1 MINHMIPPGTMS
13 RKSGYRPSC
22 LWRSQVIGTGPLN
35 NNGSVDR
42 SSLSLMKTTAYY
54 DHDLRAIGQ
63 ALDLRGITVFELK
76 NESGG
81 YAVRGSADKA
91 SSVLVNL
98 RRLLMRTCKDES
110 STFNYTAPEI
120 ERLEREGKKKRVK
133 AGRLPDFYSL
143 SNTLRTL
150 GAYLDAKNAELLE
163 LHKRPLSVTLLYQT
177 RDGHPHMEDRTLAS
191 FFNVFIEM
199 HGKRGRL

>member
-1 MINHMIPPGTMS
+1 
-13 RKSGYRPSC
+13 
-22 LWRSQVIGTGPLN
+22 
-35 NNGSVDR
+35 
-42 SSLSLMKTTAYY
+42 MKTTAYY

-76 NESGG
+76 NEPGR
-81 YAVRGSADKA
+81 YVVRGSAEKG

-98 RRLLMRTCKDES
+98 RRLLMRTGKDES
-110 STFNYTAPEI
+110 STFNYTTPEI

-177 RDGHPHMEDRTLAS
+177 TDGHPHMEDRTLAS

>member
-1 MINHMIPPGTMS
+1 V
-13 RKSGYRPSC
+13 
-22 LWRSQVIGTGPLN
+22 VITGPLN
-35 NNGSVDR
+35 NNGSIDR
-42 SSLSLMKTTAYY
+42 SSLALMKTTACY
-54 DHDLRAIGQ
+54 DQDLRAIGQ

-76 NESGG
+76 NEPGR
-81 YAVRGSADKA
+81 YVVRGTADKA
-91 SSVLVNL
+91 SSVLASV
-98 RRLLMRTCKDES
+98 RRLLMGTGKEES
-110 STFNYTAPEI
+110 STFNYNAQEI

-150 GAYLDAKNAELLE
+150 GAYLDSKNAELLE

-177 RDGHPHMEDRTLAS
+177 TDGHPHMEDRTLAS

-199 HGKRGRL
+199 HGKRGRLPN

>member
-1 MINHMIPPGTMS
+1 
-13 RKSGYRPSC
+13 
-22 LWRSQVIGTGPLN
+22 
-35 NNGSVDR
+35 
-42 SSLSLMKTTAYY
+42 MKTTAYY

-63 ALDLRGITVFELK
+63 ALDLSGITVFELK
-76 NESGG
+76 NEPGG
-81 YAVRGSADKA
+81 YVVRGSADKA
-91 SSVLVNL
+91 SSILVNL
-98 RRLLMRTCKDES
+98 RRLLMRTGKDES

-177 RDGHPHMEDRTLAS
+177 TDGHPHMEDRTLAS

>member
-1 MINHMIPPGTMS
+1 
-13 RKSGYRPSC
+13 
-22 LWRSQVIGTGPLN
+22 
-35 NNGSVDR
+35 
-42 SSLSLMKTTAYY
+42 MKTTAYY

-76 NESGG
+76 NEPGR
-81 YAVRGSADKA
+81 YVVRGSAEKG

-98 RRLLMRTCKDES
+98 RRLLMRTGKDES
-110 STFNYTAPEI
+110 STFNYTTPEI

-177 RDGHPHMEDRTLAS
+177 TDGHPHMEDRTLAS

-199 HGKRGRL
+199 HGK